1 MARCHG
7 NRAIRKRRA
16 RSNATYTERMRRKVE
31 RQVLEMP
38 KGVTI
43 ADRSYGFATYADT
56 PEARNV
62 AGHDGELSV
71 RADTRIGGYSNE
83 DYDIAA
89 MHAHE
94 HLNTRVWQAY
104 QKFNVR
110 RDSNARVNHV

>member
-16 RSNATYTERMRRKVE
+16 RSNANYSKRMRRKVE

-71 RADTRIGGYSNE
+71 RADTRIDGYSNE
-83 DYDIAA
+83 DYDI
-89 MHAHE
+89 MILLLCTHM
-94 HLNTRVWQAY
+94 NI
-104 QKFNVR
+104 
-110 RDSNARVNHV
+110 